1 VLYKHCE
8 SRLTP
13 AQFLK
18 FLDALEHSRNLP
30 ALLILDQDRQ
40 INPVPYS
47 VNIPPLE
54 PTHICTLDVARILH
68 DRTQMPARWTI
79 LIEALELDSGHWYE
93 VMQKSRTHPLLEV
106 TKFIFD
112 TWSGHLGITNSTVG
126 GVCDSLHSVHH
137 PSIAGKENLEFN
149 GKMDIG

>member
-13 AQFLK
+13 AQFVK
-18 FLDALEHSRNLP
+18 FLDALEHSGNVP
-30 ALLILDQDRQ
+30 ALLILDPDRQ
-40 INPVPYS
+40 IPDPDPY
-47 VNIPPLE
+47 NIPPLE
-54 PTHICTLDVARILH
+54 LTHICTLDVARILH

-79 LIEALELDSGHWYE
+79 LTEALELDSGHWNDVVE
-93 VMQKSRTHPLLEV
+93 TSRTHPLLHV

-112 TWSGHLGITNSTVG
+112 TWSGRLGIKNSTVG
-126 GVCDSLHSVHH
+126 VVCDSLHSVHH